1 VFRTFTN
8 ELYLIERAINDGS
21 EICVEQIDALLTRI
35 RTSLPELETAEI
47 RLIDKQIRQIEF
59 VGRDRYEEIGEEL
72 RSLSLG
78 RKALR
83 GYSHLRGFDYGQRLY
98 RRA

>member
-1 VFRTFTN
+1 MFRTLMN
-8 ELYLIERAINDGS
+8 ELEVIERAINDGG
-21 EICVEQIDALLTRI
+21 EICIEHIDALLTRI

-47 RLIDKQIRQIEF
+47 RLIDKQIRRVEF

-72 RSLSLG
+72 RDLNFG

-83 GYSHLRGFDYGQRLY
+83 GYCHLRGFDQGQRLY